1 MNDKELIARTEEEN
15 SEAQMNIDS
24 QLNNQSADIS
34 TDAEATEKES
44 TEALDSSASAENEA
58 EGEDAISEPSVSEE
72 NADAATDQ
80 SVGNEAKNAVTEQ
93 SVASLETAVIDAGTE
108 GDSESVD
115 FVSLFSAQNSE
126 EEPEDVEPTSDDEE
140 SLDDADRIVPPDE
153 LFAYMAKEEKAE
165 EDEESEQE
173 SDEQSPEDEEFYD
186 DENDEDNV
194 DVDGQYHFSDLEL
207 AKEYS
212 TKSDY
217 EESKQA
223 KYDPKKPRRIDSLF
237 DFVELFVF
245 TLIAVMLLTSFVF
258 KHSIVSGSSMEN
270 TLDNGD
276 HLIITDFF
284 YTPERGD
291 IIVCDYRENT
301 IKYPVVKRVIGVPG
315 DIVEVKVVNSQ
326 YLVYVNGRQLDE
338 PYVKIDMSGEFTA
351 QAPIRIP
358 DGMYFVMGDN
368 RNKSADSR
376 NPMSLGLIPEESVLG
391 KVLLR
396 IYPFDKFGTVEQGIK
411 YVE

>member
-15 SEAQMNIDS
+15 SEAQMNTDS

-34 TDAEATEKES
+34 TDTKVHEEECSEANDAAIS
-44 TEALDSSASAENEA
+44 TENEA
-58 EGEDAISEPSVSEE
+58 ESED
-72 NADAATDQ
+72 T
-80 SVGNEAKNAVTEQ
+80 VTEQ
-93 SVASLETAVIDAGTE
+93 SVSEDTAVIDASAESAT
-108 GDSESVD
+108 ESVD
-115 FVSLFSAQNSE
+115 FVSLFPLQDS
-126 EEPEDVEPTSDDEE
+126 DEE
-140 SLDDADRIVPPDE
+140 SEDAEPLPDDAEVLDDADRIVPPDE
-153 LFAYMAKEEKAE
+153 LFAYMAKKDEAE
-165 EDEESEQE
+165 EDSESEESE
-173 SDEQSPEDEEFYD
+173 EQSPEDEEYYDD

-245 TLIAVMLLTSFVF
+245 TLIAVMLVTSFVF

-315 DIVEVKVVNSQ
+315 DIVEVKVINSQ
-326 YLVYVNGRQLDE
+326 YLVFVNGRRLDE
-338 PYVKIDMSGEFTA
+338 PYVKIDLSGEFIA

-376 NPMSLGLIPEESVLG
+376 NPISLGLIPEESVLG